1 MAVPPNPSLSDSAL
15 GYVVTHRGSVV
26 ENRHQVH
33 AAVTDATGRILYAV
47 GDPTRVTLAR
57 SAAKPAQA
65 LAVVETGA
73 LEKFDFNEADLALMC
88 ASHSSE
94 DRHLAR
100 ARAMLSKVS
109 MEEEDLR
116 CGGHAALSEAVNR
129 AWIKQDWTP
138 TAIANNCSGKH
149 AGMLAG
155 ARALGATTAEY
166 HCPTHPLQ
174 QQVAHAV
181 EELAGLSSDRVQWAI
196 DGCNLPAPALPLQHL
211 ATIYARIAHAAD
223 AVPSDHLSPRTQAL
237 GRIFRAMA
245 GHPELV
251 GGDGRFCTALMQAF
265 EGALIGKVGA
275 DGCYAIGVRASDYTQ
290 HLGSSGALGIA
301 VKIEDG
307 NRGILYAAVV
317 EILRQLQIG
326 SPVQLQSLVAFHK
339 PEIRNTAG
347 VVTGHTSH
355 QFQMGKI

>member
-1 MAVPPNPSLSDSAL
+1 MTVSPNPSPRDPVP

-33 AAVTDATGRILYAV
+33 AAVTDATGRIIYAV
-47 GDPTRVTLAR
+47 GNPMRVTLAR

-65 LAVVETGA
+65 LAVLETGA
-73 LEKFDFNEADLALMC
+73 LEQFDFDEADLALMC

-100 ARAMLSKVS
+100 ARAMLAKANLT
-109 MEEEDLR
+109 EEDLR
-116 CGGHAALSEAVNR
+116 CGGHAALSESVNR
-129 AWIKQDWTP
+129 AWIKRDWTP

-155 ARALGATTAEY
+155 AKALGASPTEY
-166 HCPTHPLQ
+166 HCITHPLQ
-174 QQVAHAV
+174 QQVTHAV
-181 EELAGLSSDRVQWAI
+181 EELAGLPSDHVQWAI

-211 ATIYARIAHAAD
+211 AGIYARIANAAD
-223 AVPSDHLSPRTQAL
+223 VAFTDHPSPRTQAL
-237 GRIFRAMA
+237 ARIFRAMA

-251 GGDGRFCTALMQAF
+251 GGDGRFCTALMQTF
-265 EGALIGKVGA
+265 EGMLIGKVGA
-275 DGCYAIGVRASDYTQ
+275 DGCYAIGVCASDYTRQ
-290 HLGSSGALGIA
+290 LGIGGALGIA

-307 NRGILYAAVV
+307 NRGILYAAVA
-317 EILRQLQIG
+317 EILHQLQIG
-326 SPVQLQSLVAFHK
+326 TPAQLHSLEAFHQ

-355 QFQMGKI
+355 QFQISSV

>member
-1 MAVPPNPSLSDSAL
+1 MTVSPNPLPRDPVP
-15 GYVVTHRGSVV
+15 GYVVTYRGNVV

-33 AAVTDATGRILYAV
+33 AAVTDATGRIIYAV
-47 GDPTRVTLAR
+47 GNPTRVTLAR

-65 LAVVETGA
+65 LAVLETGA
-73 LEKFDFNEADLALMC
+73 LEKFDFDEADLALMC

-100 ARAMLSKVS
+100 ARAMLAKVDLQ
-109 MEEEDLR
+109 EENLR
-116 CGGHAALSEAVNR
+116 CGGHAALSESVNR
-129 AWIKQDWTP
+129 AWIKRDWTP

-155 ARALGATTAEY
+155 AKALGAPPAEY
-166 HCPTHPLQ
+166 HCINHPLQ
-174 QQVAHAV
+174 QQVTHAV
-181 EELAGLSSDRVQWAI
+181 EELAGLPSDRVQWAI
-196 DGCNLPAPALPLQHL
+196 DGCNLPAPALPLQNL
-211 ATIYARIAHAAD
+211 ASIYARIANAAN
-223 AVPSDHLSPRTQAL
+223 AAPTDHPSPREQAL
-237 GRIFRAMA
+237 ARIFRAMA

-251 GGDGRFCTALMQAF
+251 GGDGRFCTELMQAF
-265 EGALIGKVGA
+265 EGVLIGKVGA
-275 DGCYAIGVRASDYTQ
+275 DGCYAIGVRASGYTQ
-290 HLGSSGALGIA
+290 QLGISGALGIA

-307 NRGILYAAVV
+307 NREVLYAAVV

-326 SPVQLQSLVAFHK
+326 TPAQLQSLEVFHQ

-355 QFQMGKI
+355 QFQISSV

>member
-1 MAVPPNPSLSDSAL
+1 MTVPPNLSSNDSAP

-33 AAVTDATGRILYAV
+33 AAVTDATGRLLYAV
-47 GDPTRVTLAR
+47 GNPTRVTLAR

-65 LAVVETGA
+65 LAVLETGA
-73 LEKFDFNEADLALMC
+73 LEQFDFDEADLALMC

-100 ARAMLSKVS
+100 AHAMLRKANVQ
-109 MEEEDLR
+109 EEDLR
-116 CGGHAALSEAVNR
+116 CGGHAALSETVNR
-129 AWIKQDWTP
+129 AWIKRDWTP

-155 ARALGATTAEY
+155 AKALGASTADY
-166 HCPTHPLQ
+166 HCIAHPLQ
-174 QQVAHAV
+174 QRVTQAV
-181 EELAGLSSDRVQWAI
+181 EELAGLSADRVQWAI

-211 ATIYARIAHAAD
+211 ASMYASIANATDAA
-223 AVPSDHLSPRTQAL
+223 PSGHSSSRMQAL
-237 GRIFRAMA
+237 GRIFRAMS
-245 GHPELV
+245 GHSELV
-251 GGDGRFCTALMQAF
+251 GGEGRFCTVLMQAF

-275 DGCYAIGVRASDYTQ
+275 DGCYAIGVRASNSTQ
-290 HLGSSGALGIA
+290 RLGISGALGIA

-307 NRGILYAAVV
+307 NREILYAAVV

-326 SPVQLQSLVAFHK
+326 SPVQLQALEGFHQL
-339 PEIRNTAG
+339 EIYNTAG
-347 VVTGHTSH
+347 IVTGHTSH
-355 QFQMGKI
+355 QFKVTSV